1 MLDDSPITVLS
12 EEQCWDLLRQNEFGR
27 LAFHLAGEVHITPIN
42 YVVDEDRLIFRTAE
56 GSKLLGVVMNSDVA
70 FEIDHITEDS
80 ATSVVLRGS
89 AVVLEGDEAD
99 FVDTLPL
106 RPWVDTTKL
115 VVVCITPTE
124 ISGRT
129 FQLHRPWLHMRPQA

>member
-1 MLDDSPITVLS
+1 MLDENPITPLS
-12 EEQCWDLLRQNEFGR
+12 AEQCWDLLRQNEFGR

-56 GSKLLGVVMNSDVA
+56 GGKLLGVVMNDDVA
-70 FEIDHITEDS
+70 FEIDEIDDEQ

-89 AVVLEGDEAD
+89 ARILEGDEAD

-115 VVVCITPTE
+115 VVVAITPSE

-129 FQLHRPWLHMRPQA
+129 FKLHRPWMHMR